1 MTSESESYSFK
12 LKSHPDSQDGR
23 IRTLVDHLRRVG
35 QLSRKTV
42 TDKSLNI
49 DDKDLLTD
57 AAYLIGVTHDL
68 GKATNFFQEYIV
80 EKDEKK
86 KKSLKAKD
94 NTHHGLLSAFF
105 TYAVIKEYLSQSG
118 IKGGLSDYL
127 PILSFLVVKRH
138 HGNLMNAM
146 DELSEVNAENEKIL
160 KVAEEQIAS
169 IDRTEIKEILA
180 LLLPEEKINL
190 KIDVNDIINYILKDA
205 CNEIGGKERRLIRH
219 LNRKIDLYPYF
230 ITQFLYSALLDAD
243 KTDAGL
249 DGNDLDR
256 LDLPADLVDQYR
268 DRNGFTSDRNNIN
281 SLRNQIYE
289 NAMVGIKEWNLDNKI
304 LSLNVPTGTGK
315 TLTSLSFALKLR
327 DRLKNE
333 KNFTP
338 RIIYALPF
346 LSIIDQNYHVF
357 EDVVT
362 QGGELKDSRLLLKHH
377 HLADVNYKTEDKD
390 DEYKADE
397 SLLLLEGWNAEIV
410 VTTFWQFFYTLF
422 SNRNKLLRKFNK
434 LANAIIILDEVQAV
448 PHQYW
453 QLIHDATKMLCEK
466 FNSYVIFV
474 TATQPLIFDEAIG
487 EINEIT
493 QNKEEYFRD
502 LDRIELIPRIET
514 ALTLEEFKVL
524 LEKDLIDNPKK
535 DFLIVLNT
543 ISSANDVY
551 KFIKGL
557 KLENTEKFYLSTNVI
572 PKERLERIRTIK
584 GPSETGV
591 PNESSR
597 KRKVIVSTQLIEA
610 GVDIDADLVYRD
622 FAPIDSINQVAGR
635 CNRNSAKADK
645 GTVSIFM
652 LKDDRKEFYKY
663 IYDPFLMSK
672 TLDILK
678 PIKGSIRESAILEL
692 NNKYFK
698 AVKRGMG
705 DEKSKEN
712 LACLAQL
719 SFQDLSKKFKLIED
733 DYPKV
738 NVFVEIDEIAAE
750 IWKKYQD
757 LKMEKAIKER
767 IRKKLAIRKDFS
779 EYVISAP
786 EKYAHNL
793 IFEDS
798 DMGYI
803 SKDEL
808 PNYYDLETGFMRAG
822 AGEGSMIF

>member
-1 MTSESESYSFK
+1 MTMANESFSFE
-12 LKSHPDSQDGR
+12 LKSHPDK
-23 IRTLVDHLRRVG
+23 LLLNHLKRVG
-35 QLSRKTV
+35 QLSRKAV
-42 TDKSLNI
+42 NDKSLII
-49 DDKDLLTD
+49 DDKDLLID

-68 GKATNFFQEYIV
+68 GKATKFFQEYII
-80 EKDEKK
+80 ETDEKK
-86 KKSLKAKD
+86 RKSLKAKD

-105 TYAVIKEYLSQSG
+105 TYAIIKEYLNQSERSG
-118 IKGGLSDYL
+118 DLADLL

-138 HGNLMNAM
+138 HGNLINAM
-146 DELSEVNAENEKIL
+146 DEISEVDAEMDKIL
-160 KVAEEQIAS
+160 KVAKEQIAS
-169 IDRTEIKEILA
+169 MDKTKRTEINEILA
-180 LLLPEEKINL
+180 LLFPEGMINL
-190 KIDVNDIINYILKDA
+190 KINIDNTINYVLEHAID
-205 CNEIGGKERRLIRH
+205 EIGRKEKRIIRH

-249 DGNDLDR
+249 GSKDLDR

-268 DRNGFTSDRNNIN
+268 SRKGFTSDRNNIN
-281 SLRNQIYE
+281 NLRNQIYE
-289 NAMVGIKEWNLDNKI
+289 DAMAGIKDWNLDNRI

-327 DRLKNE
+327 YRLKNE
-333 KNFTP
+333 KNFMP

-346 LSIIDQNYHVF
+346 LSIIDQNYDVF

-362 QGGELKDSRLLLKHH
+362 QGGGLKDSRLLLKHH
-377 HLADVNYKTEDKD
+377 HLADANYKIEDRD

-397 SLLLLEGWNAEIV
+397 SLLLLEGWNAEII

-422 SNRNKLLRKFNK
+422 SNRNKLLRKFKK
-434 LANAIIILDEVQAV
+434 LANSIIILDEVQAV

-453 QLIHDATKMLCEK
+453 QLIHDATKTLCEK

-474 TATQPLIFDEAIG
+474 TATEPLIFDEAIG
-487 EINEIT
+487 EIKEIT
-493 QNKEEYFRD
+493 QNRNEYFSG

-514 ALTLEEFKVL
+514 SLTLEDFEL
-524 LEKDLIDNPKK
+524 LVEKDLTDNPKK

-543 ISSANDVY
+543 ISSANEIY
-551 KFIKGL
+551 KFIQEL

-584 GPSETGV
+584 GPSEKGV

-610 GVDIDADLVYRD
+610 GVDIDADIVYRD
-622 FAPIDSINQVAGR
+622 FAPMDSINQVAGR

-645 GTVSIFM
+645 GTVSIFI

-672 TLDILK
+672 TLDILR
-678 PIKGSIRESAILEL
+678 PITGSIRESAFLEL

-712 LACLAQL
+712 LACLSQL
-719 SFQDLSKKFKLIED
+719 AFQDLSKKFKLIEE

-738 NVFVEIDEIAAE
+738 NVFVELDKNAAE
-750 IWKKYQD
+750 IWAKYQD
-757 LKMEKAIKER
+757 LRVEKDIKER
-767 IRKKLAIRKDFS
+767 IRKKLAIRKEFS

-793 IFEDS
+793 VIEGS

-803 SKDEL
+803 SNDEL

-822 AGEGSMIF
+822 AGGGSMIV

>member
-1 MTSESESYSFK
+1 M
-12 LKSHPDSQDGR
+12 
-23 IRTLVDHLRRVG
+23 
-35 QLSRKTV
+35 
-42 TDKSLNI
+42 
-49 DDKDLLTD
+49 
-57 AAYLIGVTHDL
+57 
-68 GKATNFFQEYIV
+68 V
-80 EKDEKK
+80 EK
-86 KKSLKAKD
+86 
-94 NTHHGLLSAFF
+94 
-105 TYAVIKEYLSQSG
+105 KE
-118 IKGGLSDYL
+118 
-127 PILSFLVVKRH
+127 
-138 HGNLMNAM
+138 
-146 DELSEVNAENEKIL
+146 
-160 KVAEEQIAS
+160 
-169 IDRTEIKEILA
+169 
-180 LLLPEEKINL
+180 
-190 KIDVNDIINYILKDA
+190 
-205 CNEIGGKERRLIRH
+205 RLIRH
-219 LNRKIDLYPYF
+219 LDEKTDLYPYF

-249 DGNDLDR
+249 GDKDLDPDR

-268 DRNGFTSDRNNIN
+268 DRKGFTSDRNNIN

-289 NAMVGIKEWNLDNKI
+289 DAMVGIRDWNLDNRI

-327 DRLKNE
+327 HRLKNE

-346 LSIIDQNYHVF
+346 LSIIDQNYDVF

-362 QGGELKDSRLLLKHH
+362 QGGKLKDSRLLLKHH
-377 HLADVNYKTEDKD
+377 HLADVNYKIEDKD
-390 DEYKADE
+390 DEFYKADE
-397 SLLLLEGWNAEIV
+397 SLLLVEGWNAEII
-410 VTTFWQFFYTLF
+410 VTTFWQYFYTLF

-434 LANAIIILDEVQAV
+434 LANSIIILDEVQAV

-453 QLIHDATKMLCEK
+453 QLIHDATIMLCEK

-487 EINEIT
+487 EIKEIT

-502 LDRIELIPRIET
+502 LDRIELIPRIDT
-514 ALTLEEFKVL
+514 ALTLEEFKAL

-557 KLENTEKFYLSTNVI
+557 ELENTERFYLSTNVI

-584 GPSETGV
+584 GPSEKGV
-591 PNESSR
+591 PNESSK

-610 GVDIDADLVYRD
+610 GVDIDADRVYRD
-622 FAPIDSINQVAGR
+622 FAPMDSINQVAGR

-645 GTVSIFM
+645 GTVSIFI

-678 PIKGSIRESAILEL
+678 PIKGPIRESAILEL

-712 LACLAQL
+712 LACLSQL
-719 SFQDLSKKFKLIED
+719 AFQDLSKKFKLIEE

-738 NVFVEIDEIAAE
+738 NVFVEIDENAAE

-757 LKMEKAIKER
+757 LRMEKDIKER

-793 IFEDS
+793 VAEDS

-803 SKDEL
+803 SRDEL

-822 AGEGSMIF
+822 AGAGSMII

>member
-1 MTSESESYSFK
+1 MASESYSFK
-12 LKSHPDSQDGR
+12 LKSHPEKL
-23 IRTLVDHLRRVG
+23 LVNHLRKVG

-42 TDKSLNI
+42 AEKSLNI
-49 DDKDLLTD
+49 DEKDLLTD

-68 GKATNFFQEYIV
+68 GKATSFFQKYII
-80 EKDEKK
+80 ETDEKK
-86 KKSLKAKD
+86 KKSLKAKE

-105 TYAVIKEYLSQSG
+105 TYAVIKEYLSQSE
-118 IKGGLSDYL
+118 IKGGLADFL

-146 DELSEVNAENEKIL
+146 DEISEVIAENEKIL

-169 IDRTEIKEILA
+169 IDRTEIYEILA
-180 LLLPEEKINL
+180 LLLPEERINL
-190 KIDVNDIINYILKDA
+190 KIDINNIINYILQDA
-205 CNEIGGKERRLIRH
+205 CTEIGGNERRLIRH

-249 DGNDLDR
+249 GGKDLDR

-268 DRNGFTSDRNNIN
+268 ELKEFTLDRNNIN
-281 SLRNQIYE
+281 NLRNQIYE
-289 NAMVGIKEWNLDNKI
+289 DAMVGIRDWNLDNKI

-327 DRLKNE
+327 NRLKNE

-346 LSIIDQNYHVF
+346 LSIIDQNYDVF

-362 QGGELKDSRLLLKHH
+362 QGGKLKDSRLLLKHH
-377 HLADVNYKTEDKD
+377 HLADVNYKIEDKD

-397 SLLLLEGWNAEIV
+397 SLLLLEGWNAEII
-410 VTTFWQFFYTLF
+410 VTTFWQYFYTLF
-422 SNRNKLLRKFNK
+422 SNKNKLLRKFNK
-434 LANAIIILDEVQAV
+434 LANSIIILDEVQAV

-474 TATQPLIFDEAIG
+474 TATEPLIFDESIG
-487 EINEIT
+487 EIKEIT
-493 QNKEEYFRD
+493 QNKEEYFRG

-524 LEKDLIDNPKK
+524 LEKDLTGNPEK

-551 KFIKGL
+551 RFIRGL
-557 KLENTEKFYLSTNVI
+557 ELENTEKFYLSTNVI
-572 PKERLERIRTIK
+572 PKERLDRIRKIK
-584 GPSETGV
+584 GSSEKDT
-591 PNESSR
+591 NEPLR

-610 GVDIDADLVYRD
+610 GVDIDADIVYRD
-622 FAPIDSINQVAGR
+622 FAPMDSINQVAGR
-635 CNRNSAKADK
+635 CNRNSAKTDK
-645 GTVSIFM
+645 GMVSIFI

-672 TLDILK
+672 TLDILR
-678 PIKGSIRESAILEL
+678 PIKGSIRESVILEL

-698 AVKRGMG
+698 AVRRGMG

-719 SFQDLSKKFKLIED
+719 SFQDLSKKFKLIEE

-738 NVFVEIDEIAAE
+738 NVFVELDKTAAE

-757 LKMEKAIKER
+757 LRMEKNLKER
-767 IRKKLAIRKDFS
+767 IRKKLEIRKDFS

-793 IFEDS
+793 VAEDS

-803 SKDEL
+803 SIDEL
-808 PNYYDLETGFMRAG
+808 SNYYDKETGFMQAG